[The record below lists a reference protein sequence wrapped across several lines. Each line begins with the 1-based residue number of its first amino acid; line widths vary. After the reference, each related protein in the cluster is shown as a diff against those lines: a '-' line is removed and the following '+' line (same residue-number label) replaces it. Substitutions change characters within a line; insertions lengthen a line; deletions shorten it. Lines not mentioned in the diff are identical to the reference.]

1 VEHWNNAVLHDQMPH
16 HPSVKASAED
26 LGFHLPNPLSH
37 VDQKQL
43 AKPILPHRLHEGLIF
58 NQLKATFFN

>member
-1 VEHWNNAVLHDQMPH
+1 
-16 HPSVKASAED
+16 VKASAED